1 MPRIDYNETWV
12 AINWHMDL
20 PTPETHPDFPLWS
33 KGYTPQQVYNLFFP
47 EHFRFLCNPSRPS
60 VCGRF
65 GLPSDR
71 LWRFEFVVRPGEDP
85 WKMATKEQISRIIY
99 PYLTHEGSRY
109 GVEGSVT
116 YPEDCI
122 TTLRSR
128 PFNFSARS
136 CNKWSIGRVSLVG
149 DAAHQFPPFGG
160 QGIASAFRDSTALA
174 WRLAM
179 LYQSP
184 KLAHETILRAWYTER
199 KQQFDTSLAVTV
211 RNGEFVTNGNPFK
224 AFLRDWTLWG
234 MQLVPSW
241 RKQLERGPRDRM
253 TRYSHEAGMPFL
265 PEFNGG
271 LQLPQVYAW
280 DSAEGHVVFTDDLLF
295 PLGKKGLFQM
305 LILLDHLG
313 EVTSALEATQGSS
326 HITGN
331 RVLEEE
337 ATVLIHDFQADLPA
351 ETIHSTKARVARI
364 ATDAEFAADSDLC
377 RNRAPPD
384 GYDAFRLRREVGKD
398 VRFVVVRPDRFIYAA
413 CRTTDEL
420 RRSLQRLEGV
430 LQGSTGVAISARQSR
445 L

>member
-1 MPRIDYNETWV
+1 
-12 AINWHMDL
+12 
-20 PTPETHPDFPLWS
+20 
-33 KGYTPQQVYNLFFP
+33 
-47 EHFRFLCNPSRPS
+47 
-60 VCGRF
+60 
-65 GLPSDR
+65 
-71 LWRFEFVVRPGEDP
+71 
-85 WKMATKEQISRIIY
+85 
-99 PYLTHEGSRY
+99 
-109 GVEGSVT
+109 
-116 YPEDCI
+116 
-122 TTLRSR
+122 
-128 PFNFSARS
+128 
-136 CNKWSIGRVSLVG
+136 
-149 DAAHQFPPFGG
+149 
-160 QGIASAFRDSTALA
+160 
-174 WRLAM
+174 
-179 LYQSP
+179 
-184 KLAHETILRAWYTER
+184 
-199 KQQFDTSLAVTV
+199 
-211 RNGEFVTNGNPFK
+211 
-224 AFLRDWTLWG
+224 
-234 MQLVPSW
+234 
-241 RKQLERGPRDRM
+241 
-253 TRYSHEAGMPFL
+253 MPFL

-377 RNRAPPD
+377 RNRPPPD